1 MEERTNIDILY
12 EIAIE
17 RLDAQIKRID
27 GVDNKIGVTFGLT
40 NAIVA
45 ALVAFIVLL
54 PPPVPRLV
62 SILATLSA
70 CSYLVTLIFL
80 FFAYRS
86 RGWSFRP
93 DIKRLREICTDPKYH
108 DYPHLVKEWIANQC
122 VRSLEWNSQPL
133 VNKVLLSNNTLYPLS
148 AQGLFLVASFI
159 CYLFN

>member
-1 MEERTNIDILY
+1 MEERTNINILY

-27 GVDNKIGVTFGLT
+27 GVDNKIGVMFGLT

-54 PPPVPRLV
+54 PSPVPQLV
-62 SILATLSA
+62 SIFATLSA
-70 CSYLVTLIFL
+70 FTYLVTLIFL
-80 FFAYRS
+80 FFAYKS

-93 DIKRLREICTDPKYH
+93 DIKRLREICTDLQYH
-108 DYPHLVKEWIANQC
+108 NYPEIVKEWVADECI
-122 VRSLEWNSQPL
+122 RSLEWNSPPL
-133 VNKVLLSNNTLYPLS
+133 VNKVMLSNNALYPLS
-148 AQGLFLVASFI
+148 AQGLFLAVSFI

>member
-54 PPPVPRLV
+54 PPPVPQLV

-70 CSYLVTLIFL
+70 SSYLVTLIFL

-122 VRSLEWNSQPL
+122 VRSLEYNSQPL